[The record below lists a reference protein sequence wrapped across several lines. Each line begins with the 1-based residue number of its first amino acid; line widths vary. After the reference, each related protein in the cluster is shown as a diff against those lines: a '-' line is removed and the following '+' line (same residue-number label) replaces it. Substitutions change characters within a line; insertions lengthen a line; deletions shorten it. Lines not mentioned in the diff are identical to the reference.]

1 MSTWVQHMS
10 GQGEKWELSD
20 DQSPCDRGEWRVE
33 SKEVRGA
40 YLYLP
45 QSEYV
50 ECSPPEKWQDVTDEC
65 EFSEVHNHLNLSAAR
80 AMAGQYVP
88 LVSGYRF
95 KKVFLTDNRYLN
107 TWVLKVEKRQP

>member
-1 MSTWVQHMS
+1 MSTWVQHKS
-10 GQGEKWELSD
+10 GIGEKWKVDEREPDESYFD
-20 DQSPCDRGEWRVE
+20 DTWSCLRDERVN
-33 SKEVRGA
+33 
-40 YLYLP
+40 LLLP
-45 QSEYV
+45 KSEYV
-50 ECSPPEKWQDVTDEC
+50 ECSPPETWQDVTEEC